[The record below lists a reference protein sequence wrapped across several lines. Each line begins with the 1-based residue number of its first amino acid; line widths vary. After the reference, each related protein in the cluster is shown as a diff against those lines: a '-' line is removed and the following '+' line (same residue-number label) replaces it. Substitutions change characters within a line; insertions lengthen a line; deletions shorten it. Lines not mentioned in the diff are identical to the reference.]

1 VARKADIQKKLKIAL
16 DETRMLI
23 MGVQILIG
31 FQLQAIVQ
39 ESFATLPSSS
49 RICIGV
55 ALILMVCTAGL
66 LIAPAAQHR
75 LVEFGEASPRIIAAT
90 TRFMEAA
97 LLAFALGIALDLYAA
112 IERIAGFL
120 SGLLSGTAAFVVALA
135 FWYGSALIFPL
146 ARAKQEQDLTDESEP
161 TPLSTKIDYMLT
173 EARVVLP
180 GVQALL
186 GFQLI
191 AVLTKPFQALP
202 ADLKIAHA
210 IGLGM
215 ITLAIVLLL
224 APAAFH
230 RRRGYSNRP
239 RDRLHLRNSGTRGLG
254 PWARRRSHGR
264 NRRIERP
271 TGHRR
276 AHGRDRSRGAI
287 RALVRLAIGDPG
299 ASAASNSKAVTM
311 NPAGGSRGVSLPPSG
326 VRPFAT
332 QRSISCR
339 PFLR

>member
-1 VARKADIQKKLKIAL
+1 VSSPVARKADIQKKLKIAL

-49 RICIGV
+49 RICTGI
-55 ALILMVCTAGL
+55 ALILMVCAAGL

-75 LVEFGEASPRIIAAT
+75 LVELGEASPRIIAAT
-90 TRFMEAA
+90 TRYMEAA
-97 LLAFALGIALDLYAA
+97 LFAFALGIALDLYMA

-120 SGLLSGTAAFVVALA
+120 SGLLSGSAAFVVALA

-146 ARAKQEQDLTDESEP
+146 ARAKQEQAVTDEPEP

-191 AVLTKPFQALP
+191 AVLTKPFQELP
-202 ADLKIAHA
+202 ADLKVAHA

-215 ITLAIVLLL
+215 MTLSIVLLL

-230 RRRGYSNRP
+230 RLAFAGEDSP
-239 RDRLHLRNSGTRGLG
+239 IVHKIGSIFVTAALAVLALGLG
-254 PWARRRSHGR
+254 AEVMVAIGALSGR
-264 NRRIERP
+264 LDIGALMAAIVLVVLFGLWYVWP
-271 TGHRR
+271 L
-276 AHGRDRSRGAI
+276 AI
-287 RALVRLAIGDPG
+287 RARRQRP
-299 ASAASNSKAVTM
+299 TRR
-311 NPAGGSRGVSLPPSG
+311 PSR
-326 VRPFAT
+326 
-332 QRSISCR
+332 
-339 PFLR
+339 